1 MVNVTGVY
9 THTEKQMLVCA
20 LKESELPE
28 FQNKVLNMDNN
39 AFIIYSESQQIVG
52 NGFYIYG

>member
-1 MVNVTGVY
+1 MKTRAVRLYGVNDL
-9 THTEKQMLVCA
+9 K

-28 FQNKVLNMDNN
+28 FQRKILMKDNE